1 MVAVAG
7 QRVEYSPLRIFFRTI
22 AARAYPRVMAANRQ
36 KTWVFFD
43 MAFPVV
49 GALAMVLVYQGLHA
63 PRQYLGF
70 VIMGGAMLA
79 FWQNVLWSMAAQFSW
94 DRGNG
99 TLELY
104 VISPTTFEAVL
115 LGMAL
120 GSMFTVT
127 LRAGAILVLGSVLF
141 GISYSFAGTVPAI
154 GVFLLTL
161 AALYCLGMLLASL
174 FLFYGREAWHL
185 SNAMQEPVNFLSGLY
200 FPVHALGAYVGGAAS
215 LVPMTLG
222 LDAMRQL
229 LLPGTPVFIPASLE
243 ALLVGLQIPLFAV
256 LAGVSLRY
264 MESRAR
270 RDGKLVTRWE

>member
-1 MVAVAG
+1 MSSAPAREHSAV
-7 QRVEYSPLRIFFRTI
+7 RIFFKTI
-22 AARAYPRVMAANRQ
+22 VARAYPRVVAANRQ
-36 KTWVFFD
+36 KTWLFFD

-49 GALAMVLVYQGLHA
+49 GAMAMVLVYEGLHA

-70 VIMGGAMLA
+70 VVMGGAMLA

-104 VISPTTFEAVL
+104 VISPTTFEGVL

-127 LRAGAILVLGSVLF
+127 LRAGVILLVGSLLF
-141 GISYSFAGTVPAI
+141 GITYEPAGTLPAI
-154 GVFLLTL
+154 GIFLLTL
-161 AALYCLGMLLASL
+161 SALYCLGMLMASL

-185 SNAMQEPVNFLSGLY
+185 ANAMQEPVNFLSGLY
-200 FPVHALGAYVGGAAS
+200 FPVHALGAYVGAAAS

-222 LDAMRQL
+222 LDAMRQV
-229 LLPGTPVFIPASLE
+229 LLPGTPVFIPAGVE
-243 ALLVGLQIPLFAV
+243 TVLVAAQIPVFAL
-256 LAGVSLRY
+256 LAGVALRY
-264 MESRAR
+264 MEARAR
-270 RDGKLVTRWE
+270 NDGKLVTRWE

>member
-1 MVAVAG
+1 MITAI
-7 QRVEYSPLRIFFRTI
+7 QRVEYSPLRIFLKTI

-43 MAFPVV
+43 LAFPMV

-70 VIMGGAMLA
+70 VVMGGAMLA
-79 FWQNVLWSMAAQFSW
+79 FWQNVLWTMAAQFSW

-104 VISPTTFEAVL
+104 VISPTTFEGVL

-127 LRAGAILVLGSVLF
+127 LRAGAILLLGSLLF
-141 GISYSFAGTVPAI
+141 GITYTAGGTLPAI

-229 LLPGTPVFIPASLE
+229 LLPGTPAFIPAGVE
-243 ALLVGLQIPLFAV
+243 TALVAAQIPIFAV
-256 LAGVSLRY
+256 LAGASLRY
-264 MESRAR
+264 MEARAR
-270 RDGKLVTRWE
+270 TEGKLVTRWE

>member
-1 MVAVAG
+1 MVAE
-7 QRVEYSPLRIFFRTI
+7 QRFNVSPLRIFLKTI
-22 AARAYPRVMAANRQ
+22 AARAYPRVVAANRQ
-36 KTWVFFD
+36 KTWLFFD

-49 GALAMVLVYQGLHA
+49 GALAMVLVYEGLHA

-104 VISPTTFEAVL
+104 VISPTTFEGVL

-127 LRAGAILVLGSVLF
+127 LRAGAILLVGSLF
-141 GISYSFAGTVPAI
+141 FGVTYSAAGTLPAI
-154 GVFLLTL
+154 GAFLLTL

-229 LLPGTPVFIPASLE
+229 LLPGTPVFIPAGTETLLVAAQIPIF
-243 ALLVGLQIPLFAV
+243 ALL
-256 LAGVSLRY
+256 AGISLRY

-270 RDGKLVTRWE
+270 ADGKLVTRWE

>member
-1 MVAVAG
+1 MP
-7 QRVEYSPLRIFFRTI
+7 RVEPSPVRIFLKSI
-22 AARAYPRVMAANRQ
+22 VARAYPRVVGATRQ
-36 KTWVFFD
+36 KTWLFFD
-43 MAFPVV
+43 MAFPMV

-70 VIMGGAMLA
+70 VVMGGAMLA
-79 FWQNVLWSMAAQFSW
+79 FWQNVLWSMGVQMYW
-94 DRGNG
+94 DRGGG

-104 VISPTTFEAVL
+104 VISPTTFESVL

-120 GSMFTVT
+120 GSMVTVT
-127 LRAGAILVLGSVLF
+127 LRAGAILLLGSLLF
-141 GISYSFAGTVPAI
+141 GITYTAAGTLPAI

-161 AALYCLGMLLASL
+161 AALYCMGMLLASL

-185 SNAMQEPVNFLSGLY
+185 ANAMQEPVYFLSGLY
-200 FPVHALGAYVGGAAS
+200 FPVHALGAYVGAAAS

-229 LLPGTPVFIPASLE
+229 LLPGTPVFIPAWAE
-243 ALLVGLQIPLFAV
+243 ALLVGAQIPMFAL
-256 LAGVSLRY
+256 LAGISLRF

-270 RDGKLVTRWE
+270 QDGKLVTRWE

>member
-1 MVAVAG
+1 MIGAA
-7 QRVEYSPLRIFFRTI
+7 QRAEYPALRIFFKTI

-36 KTWVFFD
+36 KTWLFFD

-49 GALAMVLVYQGLHA
+49 GALAMVLVYEGLHA

-70 VIMGGAMLA
+70 VVMGGAMLA

-104 VISPTTFEAVL
+104 VISPTTFEGVL

-127 LRAGAILVLGSVLF
+127 LRALVILVLGSLLF
-141 GISYSFAGTVPAI
+141 GVTYTAAGSLPAV

-161 AALYCLGMLLASL
+161 SALYCLGMLLASL
-174 FLFYGREAWHL
+174 FLFYGRQA
-185 SNAMQEPVNFLSGLY
+185 
-200 FPVHALGAYVGGAAS
+200 
-215 LVPMTLG
+215 
-222 LDAMRQL
+222 
-229 LLPGTPVFIPASLE
+229 
-243 ALLVGLQIPLFAV
+243 
-256 LAGVSLRY
+256 
-264 MESRAR
+264 
-270 RDGKLVTRWE
+270 